1 MTEKVHRPLLCEI
14 RKSFGTQQDVAKEL
28 NISRQYLGMIETGD
42 RNPTAKLMAR
52 MENYFGI
59 PSNKLFPDIFF
70 NQKCH
75 KTRQNK
81 SA

>member
-1 MTEKVHRPLLCEI
+1 MKEKFKRPLLCEI
-14 RKSFGTQQDVAKEL
+14 RKSFGTQEVVAKEL
-28 NISRQYLGMIETGD
+28 KISRQYLGMMETGD
-42 RNPTAKLMAR
+42 RNPTAKLMAK
-52 MENYFGI
+52 MENYFGL

-70 NQKCH
+70 DQDCH